1 MFIIDLFN
9 KKKEPN
15 LFGWKPDL
23 PDHRDFKYAPKLNVQ
38 LPSSINLL
46 RNCPPVYNQGNLG
59 SCTANAI
66 AAAVQFNQ
74 IIKNKAWDFP
84 PSRLF
89 IYYNERVL
97 SGTVKYDSGAYI
109 RTGIKTVNQQGVCKE
124 SLWPYNI
131 GRFTVKPSDP
141 AYKEATLHKTLK
153 YERLDNTRINDLKS
167 CLADGLP
174 FVFGFTVY
182 SYFITNEMA
191 KTGILKMPGPN
202 EKVLGGHAVMCV
214 GYDDAKKMF
223 LIRNS
228 WGTDW
233 GLKGYYW
240 MPYDYVT
247 NRNLCDDF
255 WVIQAITVNR

>member
-9 KKKEPN
+9 KKNKPN

-23 PDHRDFKYAPKLNVQ
+23 PDHRDFKYVPKGDSQ
-38 LPSSINLL
+38 LPSATNLL
-46 RNCPPVYNQGNLG
+46 KNCPPVYNQGNLG

-66 AAAVQFNQ
+66 GAAIQYNQ
-74 IIKNKAWDFP
+74 IIKNKAGDFT

-89 IYYNERVL
+89 IYYNERDL
-97 SGTVKYDSGAYI
+97 SGTVRYDSGAYI

-124 SLWPYNI
+124 DIWPYVI
-131 GRFTVKPSDP
+131 KKFTSKPSQP
-141 AYKEATLHKTLK
+141 AYKEALLHKSVK
-153 YERLDNTRINDLKS
+153 YQRLDNTKINDLKS

-182 SYFITNEMA
+182 DYFASNEMA
-191 KTGILKMPGPN
+191 KTGILKMPKPN

-214 GYDDAKKMF
+214 GYDDAKQMF

-228 WGTDW
+228 WGADW

-240 MPYDYVT
+240 MPYAYVT
-247 NRNLCDDF
+247 NKDLCDDF
-255 WVIQAITVNR
+255 WVIQTITVSK